1 MLIEISSIKGN
12 SGEGSAVFSKPG
24 QMQNTMYKVFNKE
37 SQPRKPAQEEVPF
50 DYHKWKKD
58 VSEMQNKEKFK
69 KALIRFDQK
78 QKRGEMQERLA
89 KFGFSKSLNKRKTPD
104 DDAPRR
110 KDVPKIGDIKKDKL
124 KNSMGMTN
132 EEKDKLVARE
142 KEMSRNRGVCMV
154 SKTLILSVINFINFY
169 CS

>member
-1 MLIEISSIKGN
+1 
-12 SGEGSAVFSKPG
+12 
-24 QMQNTMYKVFNKE
+24 
-37 SQPRKPAQEEVPF
+37 
-50 DYHKWKKD
+50 
-58 VSEMQNKEKFK
+58 
-69 KALIRFDQK
+69 
-78 QKRGEMQERLA
+78 MQERLA
-89 KFGFSKSLNKRKTPD
+89 KFGFSKSVTKRGKTPD
-104 DDAPRR
+104 DESAPRR

-154 SKTLILSVINFINFY
+154 SITIILSVINFINFY

>member
-1 MLIEISSIKGN
+1 
-12 SGEGSAVFSKPG
+12 
-24 QMQNTMYKVFNKE
+24 
-37 SQPRKPAQEEVPF
+37 
-50 DYHKWKKD
+50 
-58 VSEMQNKEKFK
+58 
-69 KALIRFDQK
+69 
-78 QKRGEMQERLA
+78 MQERLA
-89 KFGFSKSLNKRKTPD
+89 KFGFSKSLNKRGKTPD